1 MCVCDKRLE
10 GKEEIY
16 KLSNKTGK
24 EGRGKSR
31 TKENQ
36 K

>member
-10 GKEEIY
+10 GKDEIY

-24 EGRGKSR
+24 EGREK
-31 TKENQ
+31 K
-36 K
+36 